1 MTHRHSTDN
10 NVQGDREW
18 ESFIRASAWYCVGYE
33 KGTPMFAWIG
43 MRYLNKIKDRKC
55 QLPYASDG
63 YPRTHT
69 NDLSE
74 TLLDMDIDERPA
86 RSKTRKPKPH
96 SRARR
101 ASSSR
106 SPSGSRTSSASRT
119 RMRSEASSGAKQS
132 QTQTQSGSE
141 YMLMFTMM
149 VVGIIVTKLSR

>member
-1 MTHRHSTDN
+1 MHIAHRHSADN
-10 NVQGDREW
+10 NEPGD
-18 ESFIRASAWYCVGYE
+18 SKFFFRASAWYHVGYE
-33 KGTPMFAWIG
+33 KGTVTFAWLG
-43 MRYLNKIKDRKC
+43 MRYLNEVKARQC
-55 QLPYASDG
+55 QLPYENVY
-63 YPRTHT
+63 YPRTHI
-69 NDLSE
+69 NDFSE
-74 TLLDMDIDERPA
+74 TSLDMDIDERPA

-96 SRARR
+96 SRARWS
-101 ASSSR
+101 SSSR